1 MELNILY
8 PKGSVWRK
16 WDLHI
21 HSDSGSQEQIF
32 EKILKEEISVFSIT
46 DHCCVNRIDNY
57 LELVKKKQKENKEIH
72 FLPGVELRTDK
83 GNKSVHIIG
92 IFPLGDLTGNEI
104 NSDYLKQNLL
114 SKIDCSDSDI
124 KNAGK
129 EVLGEGKNEQ
139 QYLKREYTEISVSF
153 EKAAKQI
160 RKLGG
165 IVIVHGGTKSSG
177 IETEMDHSDSGKEH
191 EILNSLGHT
200 KRKLMKE
207 NISVCE
213 LPNWN
218 ASNLKERDFYL
229 KTFNKP
235 SIVCSDSHN
244 LSVIGTKFTWIKAD
258 PTFEGLKQL
267 IYEPESGERVWIGPV
282 KPDKKDDYK
291 IIKKIKFKDTNDFPE
306 EIEFNDNLGSIIGS
320 RSSGKSALLAYVA
333 HSIDKELTEKM
344 IDGPG
349 EGKKYHWDN
358 INLEYFIEWKNGKSN
373 SESPGK
379 IVYIPQN
386 YLFEKSKDA
395 DEIKEK
401 IEPVLFKI
409 LPDFAIKYKQ
419 TENNINTHNQQI
431 FEKIESWFEL
441 SGLIRSLESKLKDLG
456 DKKSIEKEKQEIESK
471 IEKLKR
477 KYQLSE
483 TDIKKYQTIRA
494 EISTH
499 INRIKQINTELSQI
513 SNASEEQSYF
523 SVLRLNLFPVLESLP
538 KKLQDKIRIKLQKR
552 EKDILVEI
560 NKQVIGYKSS
570 IEKEK
575 LALEKNIQKVKTENN
590 ELIEKYQKNIEL
602 EELVKKLNE
611 YNEIIKEILNTTSD
625 KKETQDKLQK
635 CERNI
640 KSVIDQRKSLI
651 EQLRIE
657 IDRSD
662 QRMLESIKFGLE
674 YDYDE
679 KLETV
684 TQKINVRDKT
694 EFVEK
699 NILNI
704 NEIREKP
711 AEFLLA
717 VYSGKQKIN
726 IGNDKKEVAQEVLSL
741 TEKILFTAEMENDK
755 IGGFFKSTMTP
766 GKRALFALKLI
777 LAESEDTW
785 PLLID
790 QPEDDLD
797 SRSIHG
803 DIVPFLKKKKKERQI
818 IMVSHNANLVIGAD
832 SEQIIV
838 ANRNGDDRKN
848 ADGKQF
854 NYLTGSIENTKEKDK
869 KHKDTLRAQG
879 IREHACEILEGGRIA
894 FEQRR
899 NKYNI
904 TKL

>member
-1 MELNILY
+1 MKLTNLVIHFFGGIQNIEHFLNVNRLEDKEQEIGKKPVVSCSDAHTFKELDEFLGRRVVKIDRS
-8 PKGSVWRK
+8 KK
-16 WDLHI
+16 EI
-21 HSDSGSQEQIF
+21 
-32 EKILKEEISVFSIT
+32 ILKDV
-46 DHCCVNRIDNY
+46 
-57 LELVKKKQKENKEIH
+57 
-72 FLPGVELRTDK
+72 
-83 GNKSVHIIG
+83 
-92 IFPLGDLTGNEI
+92 
-104 NSDYLKQNLL
+104 
-114 SKIDCSDSDI
+114 
-124 KNAGK
+124 
-129 EVLGEGKNEQ
+129 
-139 QYLKREYTEISVSF
+139 
-153 EKAAKQI
+153 
-160 RKLGG
+160 
-165 IVIVHGGTKSSG
+165 
-177 IETEMDHSDSGKEH
+177 
-191 EILNSLGHT
+191 
-200 KRKLMKE
+200 
-207 NISVCE
+207 
-213 LPNWN
+213 
-218 ASNLKERDFYL
+218 
-229 KTFNKP
+229 
-235 SIVCSDSHN
+235 
-244 LSVIGTKFTWIKAD
+244 TWIKAD

-306 EIEFNDNLGSIIGS
+306 EIEFNNNLSSIIGS

-386 YLFEKSKDA
+386 YLFEKSKDP

-441 SGLIRSLESKLKDLG
+441 SGLIRSLENKLKDLG

-499 INRIKQINTELSQI
+499 ISRIKQINTELSQI
-513 SNASEEQSYF
+513 SNASEEQGYF
-523 SVLRLNLFPVLESLP
+523 SILRLNLFPVLESLP

-575 LALEKNIQKVKTENN
+575 LALEKNIQEIKTENN

-635 CERNI
+635 CEKNI

-704 NEIREKP
+704 DEIREKP

-869 KHKDTLRAQG
+869 KHKDTLKAQG